1 MPRERSTVAPEGELD
16 YISTSIS
23 TTMYRNLIKSA
34 GILTVSAGLL
44 WGCSGPGEVHDYTV
58 EDLEVNLVGPLFEGP
73 NQGQLALE
81 IDLAAALGEDYEEGM
96 KITDAHLSSAT
107 VSGGDSLGF
116 EMVRS
121 FVLSFASDNA
131 DVAMQE
137 AAFKNPLPEGASE
150 VALEVSADSELGELM
165 AEGKVYVVLDA
176 DLMEDYWDGDRTF
189 LLDLS
194 LALTV
199 K

>member
-1 MPRERSTVAPEGELD
+1 
-16 YISTSIS
+16 
-23 TTMYRNLIKSA
+23 MYRNLIKTA
-34 GILTVSAGLL
+34 GILTISAGLL

-137 AAFKNPLPEGASE
+137 AAFKNPLPEGATE

-176 DLMEDYWDGDRTF
+176 DLTEDYWDGDRTF